1 MIGVEQHPLLRVH
14 HGETG
19 VAADDLGHQAA
30 VPRVD
35 VLDDDDGR
43 AQDRRQVPEQD
54 GQRVDASG

>member
-1 MIGVEQHPLLRVH
+1 L
-14 HGETG
+14 
-19 VAADDLGHQAA
+19 AADDLGHQAA